1 MLDDFDDSENYFYA
15 AVCLLEGKK
24 AIFIDKSTI
33 TQIETFINDAISIES
48 KGVYYYF
55 MAYIK
60 FDYYKRKKFSNK
72 TRLHRM
78 FESGNK
84 K

>member
-1 MLDDFDDSENYFYA
+1 MILMILKIFLCGGLFIR
-15 AVCLLEGKK
+15 GKK
-24 AIFIDKSTI
+24 AFLSNKSTI

-72 TRLHRM
+72 NQTT
-78 FESGNK
+78 
-84 K
+84 